1 MSDSKTETE
10 NDEEKRMPLMA
21 HLMELRTRLIYSA
34 VAFTIA
40 FLVSYHFAEPIFRFL
55 VAPLSHRIEA
65 IGGNNRM
72 IYTALTEAFFTYVKV
87 AFFTA
92 AFISF
97 PVVATQIWMFVAPG
111 LYKNER
117 AAFFPYL
124 FATPILFLLGA
135 ALVYYLVLPVAWDFF
150 LSFQSKG
157 DANTLAIQL
166 EPKVNEYLSLTM
178 RLIFAFGIAFQ
189 LPVVL
194 TLLGRVGIAS
204 AAGLRKQ
211 RRYAIVLAFVA
222 AAILTPPD
230 VISQTTLAIPII
242 ILYEISIILVRMIE
256 RKRADEEAEEEAEE
270 KEETTS
276 TAQAKS
282 KPDDEAEETDFNMA
296 R

>member
-1 MSDSKTETE
+1 MSETKADGE
-10 NDEEKRMPLMA
+10 EEKRMPLMA

-34 VAFTIA
+34 IAFIIA
-40 FLVSYHFAEPIFRFL
+40 FLISYHFAEPIFKFL
-55 VAPLSHRIEA
+55 VAPLSERIEA
-65 IGGNNRM
+65 SGGSHRM

-87 AFFTA
+87 AFFMA

-117 AAFFPYL
+117 MAFFPYL
-124 FATPILFLLGA
+124 FATPILFVMGA

-157 DANTLAIQL
+157 DANSLAIQL

-189 LPVVL
+189 LPVIL
-194 TLLGRVGIAS
+194 TLLGRVGMAS

-222 AAILTPPD
+222 AAVLTPPD
-230 VISQTTLAIPII
+230 VISQTTLAVPII
-242 ILYEISIILVRMIE
+242 ILYEISILLVRMIE
-256 RKRADEEAEEEAEE
+256 RKRESEEPEEEEAEA
-270 KEETTS
+270 EETAPATP
-276 TAQAKS
+276 AK
-282 KPDDEAEETDFNMA
+282 KIDDEAEETDFNMA

>member
-1 MSDSKTETE
+1 MSETKTEGE
-10 NDEEKRMPLMA
+10 EEKRMPLMA

-34 VAFTIA
+34 IAFIIA

-55 VAPLSHRIEA
+55 VAPLSERIEA
-65 IGGNNRM
+65 AGGNNRM
-72 IYTALTEAFFTYVKV
+72 IYTALHEAFFTYVKV
-87 AFFTA
+87 AFFMA

-117 AAFFPYL
+117 MAFFPYL
-124 FATPILFLLGA
+124 FATPVLFVVGA

-157 DANTLAIQL
+157 GEHTLAIQL

-189 LPVVL
+189 LPVIL

-204 AAGLRKQ
+204 AAGLRRQ
-211 RRYAIVLAFVA
+211 RRYAIVAAFIA
-222 AAILTPPD
+222 AAVLTPPD
-230 VISQTTLAIPII
+230 VISQTTLAVPIM
-242 ILYEISIILVRMIE
+242 ILYEISILLVRMIE
-256 RKRADEEAEEEAEE
+256 RKREREEPEEEEAEE
-270 KEETTS
+270 GAA
-276 TAQAKS
+276 TAQAKTQA
-282 KPDDEAEETDFNMA
+282 DDEAEETDFNMA

>member
-1 MSDSKTETE
+1 MSETKNE
-10 NDEEKRMPLMA
+10 NEEEKRMPLMA

-34 VAFTIA
+34 IAFIIA

-55 VAPLSHRIEA
+55 VAPLSERIEA
-65 IGGNNRM
+65 SGGSHRM

-87 AFFTA
+87 AFFMA
-92 AFISF
+92 AFVSF
-97 PVVATQIWMFVAPG
+97 PVVATQIWVFVAPG

-117 AAFFPYL
+117 SAFFPYL

-157 DANTLAIQL
+157 DANSLAIQL

-189 LPVVL
+189 LPVIL

-230 VISQTTLAIPII
+230 VISQTTLAVPII
-242 ILYEISIILVRMIE
+242 ILYEVSILLVRIIE
-256 RKRADEEAEEEAEE
+256 RKRADQEESEAEAEEEAA
-270 KEETTS
+270 S
-276 TAQAKS
+276 AAPAKS
-282 KPDDEAEETDFNMA
+282 QADDEAEETDFNMA

>member
-1 MSDSKTETE
+1 MSKTEDE
-10 NDEEKRMPLMA
+10 GEEEKRMPLMA

-34 VAFTIA
+34 IAFIIA

-55 VAPLSHRIEA
+55 VAPLSAQIEA
-65 IGGNNRM
+65 SGGSHRM

-87 AFFTA
+87 AFFMA
-92 AFISF
+92 AFVSF

-117 AAFFPYL
+117 AAFLPYL

-157 DANTLAIQL
+157 GEGMLAIQL

-189 LPVVL
+189 LPVIL
-194 TLLGRVGIAS
+194 TLLGRVGMVS
-204 AAGLRKQ
+204 AAGLRRQ

-230 VISQTTLAIPII
+230 VISQTTLAVPIVL
-242 ILYEISIILVRMIE
+242 LYEISILLVRMIE
-256 RKRADEEAEEEAEE
+256 RKRESEEAEEESEAEE
-270 KEETTS
+270 GAA
-276 TAQAKS
+276 TAQAKAEV
-282 KPDDEAEETDFNMA
+282 DDEAEETDFNMA

>member
-1 MSDSKTETE
+1 MSETKTEGE
-10 NDEEKRMPLMA
+10 EEKRMPLMA

-34 VAFTIA
+34 IAFIIA
-40 FLVSYHFAEPIFRFL
+40 FLISYHFAEPIFRFL
-55 VAPLSHRIEA
+55 VAPLSERIEA
-65 IGGNNRM
+65 AGGSHRM
-72 IYTALTEAFFTYVKV
+72 IYTALHEAFFTYVKV
-87 AFFTA
+87 AFFMA
-92 AFISF
+92 AFVSF

-117 AAFFPYL
+117 MAFFPYL

-157 DANTLAIQL
+157 DDHTLAIQL

-189 LPVVL
+189 LPVIL

-204 AAGLRKQ
+204 AAGLRRQ

-222 AAILTPPD
+222 AAVLTPPD
-230 VISQTTLAIPII
+230 VISQTTLAVPIM
-242 ILYEISIILVRMIE
+242 ILYEISILLVRMIE
-256 RKRADEEAEEEAEE
+256 RKRESEESEEEDV
-270 KEETTS
+270 EETNA
-276 TAQAKS
+276 TATAKTQA
-282 KPDDEAEETDFNMA
+282 DDEAEETDFNMA